1 MSNEISESGRIL
13 IYQTEKGDTR
23 IDVYFSNDTVWMTQK
38 TIAELYQT
46 TPQNITLHIKN
57 IYQDRELEESST
69 CKKYLQVQTE
79 GSREVKR
86 EQKFYNFDMILAIG
100 YRVRSNVGIHF
111 RRWANHILTEYTKK
125 GFVLNDE
132 RLRNTKP
139 LLLTAGEPQR
149 IFL

>member
-13 IYQTEKGDTR
+13 IYQTEKGDTK
-23 IDVYFSNDTVWMTQK
+23 IDVYFSDDTVWMTQK

-69 CKKYLQVQTE
+69 CKKYLQVRTE
-79 GSREVKR
+79 GLREVKR

-111 RRWANHILTEYTKK
+111 RRWANKTSRSVGKFTL
-125 GFVLNDE
+125 
-132 RLRNTKP
+132 
-139 LLLTAGEPQR
+139 
-149 IFL
+149 

>member
-13 IYQTEKGDTR
+13 IYQTEKGDTK
-23 IDVYFSNDTVWMTQK
+23 IDAYFSDDTVWMTQK

-57 IYQDRELEESST
+57 IYQDGELEETST

-86 EQKFYNFDMILAIG
+86 E
-100 YRVRSNVGIHF
+100 H
-111 RRWANHILTEYTKK
+111 W
-125 GFVLNDE
+125 
-132 RLRNTKP
+132 
-139 LLLTAGEPQR
+139 
-149 IFL
+149 